1 MSSKNTLG
9 SRHPRVV
16 LIHDSREDILGT
28 AHIIADQEKD
38 FKALRLDNKTRKV
51 LFECKPAVI
60 LFALTS
66 VMDSVEFYSEVVAD
80 ETLNYPHQS
89 ILLSSNKESGLAF
102 HCCIKGLFDN
112 YFVYQPLYEKF
123 RLKFIVHAALM
134 LTSSIS
140 NYEKYND
147 DLLDEIDE
155 DLAQLIEHGSQCK
168 SGLLGSIQQCVQQI
182 ENVNIDDIQPT
193 ATPEEVLA
201 NITKEHV
208 QPLLAVLEKDILN
221 GLGSMV
227 ENLMQQQTKTKEKS
241 QQLSLVKDRD
251 IELAKELKSSDE
263 AKKIAEE
270 EPLYVH
276 NLAQEPGKNTA
287 NKRILIVEDNEV
299 YRNMLVTVL
308 RSADFEVEEAS
319 DGLAA
324 LEKIKQNHYDC
335 VLMDLFMPKLDGLNT
350 TKRLQKLN
358 DGKDIPVIALTGN
371 KRKDLVKKW
380 ASFGLKGYL
389 MKPSNKKDIL
399 EAVNKAI

>member
-1 MSSKNTLG
+1 MNVKAGLA

-16 LIHDSREDILGT
+16 LVYDSKEDILGT
-28 AHIIADQEKD
+28 AHIISDQEKN
-38 FKALRLDNKTRKV
+38 FRAITLDDKTRKK
-51 LFECKPAVI
+51 LFEYKPAVI
-60 LFALTS
+60 LFALSS
-66 VMDSVEFYSEVVAD
+66 VMDSVEFYTEMVAD

-102 HCCIKGLFDN
+102 HCCVKGLFDN

-123 RLKFIVHAALM
+123 RLKLIVHAALM

-140 NYEKYND
+140 KYEKYND
-147 DLLDEIDE
+147 DLLDEIDG
-155 DLAQLIEHGSQCK
+155 DLAQLIEDGSQCK
-168 SGLLGSIQQCVQQI
+168 AGLIGSIQECVKNI
-182 ENVNIDDIQPT
+182 ESVTVADIEST
-193 ATPEEVLA
+193 ASPEEVLE
-201 NITKEHV
+201 NITKNHV
-208 QPLLAVLEKDILN
+208 QPMLAVLEKDILQ

-227 ENLMQQQTKTKEKS
+227 DNLLSHQSKTKKPMKFS
-241 QQLSLVKDRD
+241 ATQNRD
-251 IELAKELKSSDE
+251 LNLAEELKQTDTSQT
-263 AKKIAEE
+263 IHEE
-270 EPLYVH
+270 EALLAH
-276 NLAQEPGKNTA
+276 NSAAVDDESLGA
-287 NKRILIVEDNEV
+287 KRILIVEDNEL

-308 RSADFEVEEAS
+308 RTEKFEVEEAS

-324 LEKIKQNHYDC
+324 LDKIKDNHYDC

-350 TKRLQKLN
+350 TKRLQQIN
-358 DGKDIPVIALTGN
+358 EGKDLPVIALTGN

>member
-1 MSSKNTLG
+1 MNVKAGLA

-16 LIHDSREDILGT
+16 LVHDSKEDILGT
-28 AHIIADQEKD
+28 AHIISDQEKN
-38 FKALRLDNKTRKV
+38 FRAITLDDKTRKK
-51 LFECKPAVI
+51 LFEYKPAVI
-60 LFALTS
+60 LFALSS
-66 VMDSVEFYSEVVAD
+66 VMDSVEFYTEMVAD

-102 HCCIKGLFDN
+102 HCCVKGLFDN

-123 RLKFIVHAALM
+123 RLKLIVHAALM

-140 NYEKYND
+140 KYEKYND
-147 DLLDEIDE
+147 DLLDEIDG
-155 DLAQLIEHGSQCK
+155 DLAQLIEDGSQCK
-168 SGLLGSIQQCVQQI
+168 AGLIGSIQECVKNI
-182 ENVNIDDIQPT
+182 ESVTVADIEST
-193 ATPEEVLA
+193 ASPEEVLE
-201 NITKEHV
+201 NITKNHV
-208 QPLLAVLEKDILN
+208 QPMLAVLEKDILQ

-227 ENLMQQQTKTKEKS
+227 DNLLSHQSKTKKPMKFS
-241 QQLSLVKDRD
+241 ATQNRD
-251 IELAKELKSSDE
+251 LNLAEELKQTDTSQT
-263 AKKIAEE
+263 IHEE
-270 EPLYVH
+270 EALLAH
-276 NLAQEPGKNTA
+276 NSAAVDDESLGA
-287 NKRILIVEDNEV
+287 KRILIVEDNEL

-308 RSADFEVEEAS
+308 RTEKFEVEEAS

-324 LEKIKQNHYDC
+324 LDKIKDNHYDC

-350 TKRLQKLN
+350 TKRLQQIN
-358 DGKDIPVIALTGN
+358 EGKDLPVIALTGN